1 MPRTESSTRRRGSLR
16 GHGRWVWSICSQRGR
31 PADDRPGVHVDDER
45 DVDDPAPGGDIG
57 EVGHP
62 DGVRP
67 GGGEVPLEPVSRR
80 VRGRG
85 RRWWCGSSCRGGRPP
100 GRGRASAARP
110 CSGPPVAL
118 RAAVAARPC
127 ARRRRCSWSRG
138 CADLRL
144 PVRRRGPPAPRVA
157 GSWRRSRCWWQIAQP
172 CSVRTR
178 QIGSTPN
185 TSACSSMKVTSA
197 CVAGRARPR
206 RKPRRPSGSRWPGR
220 SSAFSR
226 RSRFSLADS
235 ILTRDQVSTEPGAI
249 HPSRHPS
256 RREPSLT
263 AKAHYCEPWLRTR
276 EAFTLSPGR
285 DAARQLSRRVRRML
299 GYSIHP
305 SDTGLADGMH
315 PSACSPDR
323 RRGTPRQGHRM
334 IFRSVTPE

>member
-1 MPRTESSTRRRGSLR
+1 M
-16 GHGRWVWSICSQRGR
+16 
-31 PADDRPGVHVDDER
+31 A
-45 DVDDPAPGGDIG
+45 
-57 EVGHP
+57 
-62 DGVRP
+62 
-67 GGGEVPLEPVSRR
+67 
-80 VRGRG
+80 
-85 RRWWCGSSCRGGRPP
+85 
-100 GRGRASAARP
+100 
-110 CSGPPVAL
+110 
-118 RAAVAARPC
+118 
-127 ARRRRCSWSRG
+127 
-138 CADLRL
+138 
-144 PVRRRGPPAPRVA
+144 
-157 GSWRRSRCWWQIAQP
+157 
-172 CSVRTR
+172 
-178 QIGSTPN
+178 
-185 TSACSSMKVTSA
+185 
-197 CVAGRARPR
+197 
-206 RKPRRPSGSRWPGR
+206 GR

-235 ILTRDQVSTEPGAI
+235 ILSRDQVSTEPGAI